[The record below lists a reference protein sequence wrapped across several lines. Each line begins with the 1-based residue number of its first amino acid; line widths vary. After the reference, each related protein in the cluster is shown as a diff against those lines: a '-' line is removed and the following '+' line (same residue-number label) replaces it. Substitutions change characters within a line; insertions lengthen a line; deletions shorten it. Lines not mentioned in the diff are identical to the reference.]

1 MRKRCGERGHWMQA
15 VEKKKYRAMLPTEE
29 KDTQRKKA
37 SGTEAEYFILR
48 YIEFQVWGS
57 R

>member
-48 YIEFQVWGS
+48 YIEF
-57 R
+57 